1 MNKSSN
7 AGNVIWLNLVVL
19 LSMDIIFDMT
29 YFISGIYTNFHTF
42 LRKVWQDI
50 CQKPWCNEIDD
61 YRLLFSFNFITTQNS

>member
-19 LSMDIIFDMT
+19 LSMDIIFDVT

-50 CQKPWCNEIDD
+50 CH
-61 YRLLFSFNFITTQNS
+61 